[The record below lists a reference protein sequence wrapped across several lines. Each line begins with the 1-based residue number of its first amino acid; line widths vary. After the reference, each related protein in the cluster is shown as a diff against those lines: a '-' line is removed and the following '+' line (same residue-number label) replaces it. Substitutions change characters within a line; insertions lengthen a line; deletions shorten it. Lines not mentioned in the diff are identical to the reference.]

1 MSNTNQQNMI
11 TQGTTLVGDIFSEG
25 DFRIEG
31 NIKGNIKTS
40 GKIVVGKTGVINGS
54 LEGENADFEGGFAGK
69 LKLSGMLTLRSSAYI
84 EGEVETAKLSVEPG
98 ATFNATCSMKGG
110 VKELNNSEEKTCEAV
125 LSLRQ
130 IYYRSSF
137 GVNSVIGM
145 ALCIMYFF
153 VV

>member
-54 LEGENADFEGGFAGK
+54 LEGENADFEGGFSGK
-69 LKLSGMLTLRSSAYI
+69 LKLSGFVKRANFLFQNSSKQKVLLQQINADSSLAEGVEVAPATTKLFKTKTKTL
-84 EGEVETAKLSVEPG
+84 L
-98 ATFNATCSMKGG
+98 F
-110 VKELNNSEEKTCEAV
+110 
-125 LSLRQ
+125 Q
-130 IYYRSSF
+130 IW
-137 GVNSVIGM
+137 
-145 ALCIMYFF
+145 L
-153 VV
+153 

>member
-54 LEGENADFEGGFAGK
+54 LEGENADFEGGFSGK

-84 EGEVETAKLSVEPG
+84 EGEVEIAKLSVEPG
-98 ATFNATCSMKGG
+98 ATFNATC
-110 VKELNNSEEKTCEAV
+110 
-125 LSLRQ
+125 LSL
-130 IYYRSSF
+130 IH
-137 GVNSVIGM
+137 I
-145 ALCIMYFF
+145 
-153 VV
+153 